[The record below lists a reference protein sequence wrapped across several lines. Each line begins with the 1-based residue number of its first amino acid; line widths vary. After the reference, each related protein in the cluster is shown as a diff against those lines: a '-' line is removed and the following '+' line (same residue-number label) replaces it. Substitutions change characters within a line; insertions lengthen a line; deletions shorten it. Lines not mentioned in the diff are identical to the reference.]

1 MLGSARMKGVLA
13 KALGVGMI
21 VALAGPASAH
31 HSLAMFDTT
40 KLMVKAG
47 TLREVQW
54 TNPHSYFM
62 LTEAG
67 TETAPKEWAIEGPSP
82 NGLIRR
88 GWKHSEINAGDR
100 VSITFHP
107 RKDGSNGGIL
117 MSIRLPDGRDL
128 VLIPNNPPPGGPP
141 VD

>member
-1 MLGSARMKGVLA
+1 MKRLLA
-13 KALGVGMI
+13 KAFGVGLTAM
-21 VALAGPASAH
+21 LAGTALAH

-40 KLMVKAG
+40 KIVVKAG

-67 TETAPKEWAIEGPSP
+67 TEAAPKEWAIEGPSP

-88 GWKHSEINAGDR
+88 GWKHNEINAGDR

-107 RKDGSNGGIL
+107 RKDGSAGGIL
-117 MSIRLPDGRDL
+117 MSIRLPDGREL
-128 VLIPNNPPPGGPP
+128 MLIPNTPPPGGLPL
-141 VD
+141 D